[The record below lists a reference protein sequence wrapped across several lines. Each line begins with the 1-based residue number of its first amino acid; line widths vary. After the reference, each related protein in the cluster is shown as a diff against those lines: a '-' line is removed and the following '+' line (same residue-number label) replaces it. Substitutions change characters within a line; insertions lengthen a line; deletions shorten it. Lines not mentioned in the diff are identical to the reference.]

1 MSLNVAL
8 HLKTCF
14 PPHHCSKSSCD
25 RFEGLLTF
33 PLHIHGVWFDL
44 LLEYDH
50 KSYHILLLYQ
60 PTLPHT
66 DHLHQLDK
74 FMIFL
79 PPLQED
85 LFDLFVL

>member
-1 MSLNVAL
+1 MILNLAC
-8 HLKTCF
+8 HLKKRF
-14 PPHHCSKSSCD
+14 HPHYCNKYGCD

-33 PLHIHGVWFDL
+33 PLHLHGVWFDL

-50 KSYHILLLYQ
+50 KRYHIMLLYQ
-60 PTLPHT
+60 QTLPHVG
-66 DHLHQLDK
+66 HLHQLEK
-74 FMIFL
+74 YLIFL